1 MIDDSTTHITIPT
14 PEDWKC
20 DRKGCRIDYYH
31 YHSTFNCLKK

>member
-20 DRKGCRIDYYH
+20 DREGCLVDYVH
-31 YHSTFNCLKK
+31 YHSTFTCLKK